1 MIFFNTIPLL
11 VLSHIRNCSCCLIPA
26 FDRKKIDLLQLKNPF
41 SNILVDVQSVA
52 VWLTKC
58 DQRSKAKLAMIAS
71 NRSGDRVRVEVKK
84 GFLKTGLPVSPGSSG
99 FLPSDVIF

>member
-1 MIFFNTIPLL
+1 MISFRAVRKSQSTHKKHSIKTLFLEVLPNNFEHLGSHCSRIGSSVVGLKQNGHNIRRLRPL
-11 VLSHIRNCSCCLIPA
+11 
-26 FDRKKIDLLQLKNPF
+26 
-41 SNILVDVQSVA
+41 
-52 VWLTKC
+52 
-58 DQRSKAKLAMIAS
+58 LAMIAS